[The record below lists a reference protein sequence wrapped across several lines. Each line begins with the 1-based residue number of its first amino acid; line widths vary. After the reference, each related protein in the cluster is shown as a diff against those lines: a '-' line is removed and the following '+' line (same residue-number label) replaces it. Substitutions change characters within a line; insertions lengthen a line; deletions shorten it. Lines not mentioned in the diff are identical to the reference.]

1 MLLCR
6 RLASHISLN
15 SPVDLKRNMALT
27 ASIANSGNEM
37 SEKSFVS
44 LLSRLVTKQEYRR
57 TQDQLSDLL
66 DHCYRNSWEENSSFC
81 CELIRHHASLQGYL
95 FQLLKFST
103 EQERSHGRCESLRT
117 KLLPWLCSG
126 FVCSGNQG
134 EEIASLREEY
144 ESKIE
149 QLEDQLEDAEKET
162 TRLQTE

>member
-1 MLLCR
+1 
-6 RLASHISLN
+6 
-15 SPVDLKRNMALT
+15 MALI
-27 ASIANSGNEM
+27 ASMANSGNKM

-44 LLSRLVTKQEYRR
+44 LLSRLVTKQVFRR
-57 TQDQLSDLL
+57 TQDQLNDLL

-81 CELIRHHASLQGYL
+81 CELIRHHASLQGNL

-103 EQERSHGRCESLRT
+103 EEERSHGRCESLRT

-126 FVCSGNQG
+126 FVCSGNNG
-134 EEIASLREEY
+134 EEEIASLREKY

-162 TRLQTE
+162 TQIQIE